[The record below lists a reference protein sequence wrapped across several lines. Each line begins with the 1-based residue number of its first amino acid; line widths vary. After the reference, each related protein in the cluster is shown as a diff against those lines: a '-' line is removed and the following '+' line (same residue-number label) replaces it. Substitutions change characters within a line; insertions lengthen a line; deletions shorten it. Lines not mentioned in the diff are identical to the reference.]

1 MAVSAI
7 RQMASHNLDCPSN
20 DIFKSI
26 SHPYNMKRIVVD
38 IVKRPSECWKFLSTG
53 ISGPFH
59 DPCYFVGLYYV
70 ENEVNPVALPI

>member
-1 MAVSAI
+1 
-7 RQMASHNLDCPSN
+7 
-20 DIFKSI
+20 
-26 SHPYNMKRIVVD
+26 MKRIVVD